1 MLVPESHSVYPVRAV
16 VVMGVSGCGK
26 STIGR
31 DLAAELGDVPFI
43 DADSLHPQANISKMA
58 RGEPLVD
65 SDRWPWLSAVRAR
78 IEKEAEGLLSGHD
91 KSLRR
96 VRRIVNDRSGSDQ
109 VSRMYVVCACSS
121 LRRSYREFLS
131 RSDEDRVTHDT
142 VFVHIDVP
150 KQELE
155 RRLKERTEHFFNPRL
170 LDSQLET
177 LEVPDPTR
185 EASIVLYGNVSE
197 REVAHAAYMSVRNF
211 VTKNSL

>member
-109 VSRMYVVCACSS
+109 V
-121 LRRSYREFLS
+121 YREFLS

-155 RRLKERTEHFFNPRL
+155 RRLKERTEHFFDPRL

>member
-16 VVMGVSGCGK
+16 IVMGVSGCGK
-26 STIGR
+26 STIGQA
-31 DLAAELGDVPFI
+31 LATELGDVPFI
-43 DADSLHPQANISKMA
+43 DADSLHPQANITKME

-78 IEKEAEGLLSGHD
+78 IEHEAQSLLSGHD
-91 KSLRR
+91 SSLKQVRR
-96 VRRIVNDRSGSDQ
+96 VVNDRNGADS

-131 RSDEDRVTHDT
+131 RGDEEHVTHDT
-142 VFVHIDVP
+142 VFVHIDVT
-150 KQELE
+150 KKELE
-155 RRLKERTEHFFNPRL
+155 RRLQERKGHFFSPKL

-197 REVAHAAYMSVRNF
+197 PEVAHAAYMSVRNF